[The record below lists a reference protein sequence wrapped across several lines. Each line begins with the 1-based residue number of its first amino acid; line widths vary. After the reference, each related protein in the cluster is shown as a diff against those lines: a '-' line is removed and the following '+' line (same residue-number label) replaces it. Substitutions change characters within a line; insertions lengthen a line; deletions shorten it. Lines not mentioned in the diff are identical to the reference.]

1 MADDFFDNDF
11 FEESFSDTSTFEPIY
26 RSLYQ
31 QKCILVL
38 GPKVATVTF
47 RGVEAPINEHFS
59 AGLSGQLTNQNIPY
73 DLAQKKNLAYIG
85 LRWVHGTGSESA
97 ILHGKLNQFYK
108 FTAKEIPPIYTK
120 LAQLPVPMV
129 LNTNPDKF
137 IYRAF
142 QEVGKKPEKLHYN
155 YLRHQKVPI
164 PHITVDQP
172 LMYNLFGKY
181 ADEESLVITQDDQV
195 DFIKNILEGKSEL
208 SKSILSYCDRDKSFL
223 FLGFEPNTWH
233 LPLLFKSLK
242 LSEGSSAFY
251 LNEGKGDQV
260 TKEFYEDS
268 FGFTFIENTK
278 TVAFVDELLVGYE
291 KWKKDRPDLAA
302 NISYVDKPQPNPD
315 KNTSTVLLMTSNPE
329 DTTKL
334 QLNKEITLVQ
344 EALMRGTERNQF
356 LIQPILDINKRRL
369 QQVLLYHQPQIIHFS
384 GHGTGRAGLIF
395 SGDNGEPEFV
405 TGKQLADLFS
415 QFRDVSCVLLNAC
428 FSQEQAEILAQYIPN
443 VIGTNNAIDDTLA
456 TTFAQGFYQAL
467 FSGET
472 YQTAFDQ
479 AMAHV
484 DLHDFPE
491 GGRPVFYK
499 EGKKQ

>member
-1 MADDFFDNDF
+1 MADDFFGDNF
-11 FEESFSDTSTFEPIY
+11 FEESFDDTSTFEPIY

-31 QKCILVL
+31 QKCILIL
-38 GPKVATVTF
+38 GPKLATVNF

-59 AGLSGQLTNQNIPY
+59 TGLSGQLSSQNIPY
-73 DLAQKKNLAYIG
+73 DPTQKKNLAYIA
-85 LRWVHGTGSESA
+85 LRWVHATDSESA

-108 FTAKEIPPIYTK
+108 MTAKEVPPIYSK
-120 LAQLPVPMV
+120 LAQLPLSMV

-137 IYRAF
+137 IYKAF
-142 QEVGKKPEKLHYN
+142 QEVGKNPEKIHYN
-155 YLRHQKVPI
+155 YLRHQKVPL
-164 PHITVDQP
+164 PEITVAKP

-181 ADEESLVITQDDQV
+181 TDEESLVVTQDDQV

-208 SKSILSYCDRDKSFL
+208 SKSILSHCDREKSYL
-223 FLGFEPNTWH
+223 FLGFEPDTWH

-251 LNEGKGDQV
+251 INEGKSAQV

-268 FGFTFIENTK
+268 FSFKFIENK
-278 TVAFVDELLVGYE
+278 KSTVFVDELVSGYE
-291 KWKKDRPDLAA
+291 KWVKDRPDLAV
-302 NISYVDKPQPNPD
+302 NTSYVDKPQPDAD

-329 DTTKL
+329 ETTKL
-334 QLNKEITLVQ
+334 KLNKEITMVQ
-344 EALMRGTERNQF
+344 EALMSGTEREQF

-369 QQVLLYHQPQIIHFS
+369 QQVLLYHQPQIVHFS

-395 SGDNGEPEFV
+395 SGDAGDAEFV

-415 QFRDVSCVLLNAC
+415 QFKGISCVLLNAC
-428 FSQEQAEILAQYIPN
+428 FSQEQAEVLAQYIPN

-456 TTFAQGFYQAL
+456 TVFAQGFYQAL
-467 FSGET
+467 FSGGS
-472 YQTAFDQ
+472 YQSAFDQ

-484 DLHDFPE
+484 GLHSFPE